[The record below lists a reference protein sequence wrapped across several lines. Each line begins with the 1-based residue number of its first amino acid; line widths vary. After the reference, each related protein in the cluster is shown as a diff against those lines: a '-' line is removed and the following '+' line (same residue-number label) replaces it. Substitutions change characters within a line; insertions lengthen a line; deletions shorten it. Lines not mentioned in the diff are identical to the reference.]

1 MMLPMMQLQQGSAAG
16 GKNFRGQFALQN
28 SWGADVR
35 FGSTADIVSVKPDVR
50 FTPNSG
56 RR

>member
-1 MMLPMMQLQQGSAAG
+1 
-16 GKNFRGQFALQN
+16 LQN